1 MDEIKH
7 STGQS
12 KHRSVRYI
20 RIRMCIL
27 INCMTASEAPTQ
39 AEWAKT
45 GLTGSPASMVQALM
59 RKIVDCVDL
68 NRHNIV
74 LMCNSEP
81 II

>member
-12 KHRSVRYI
+12 KHRAVRYI
-20 RIRMCIL
+20 RIRICIL
-27 INCMTASEAPTQ
+27 INRRTALEAPTQ
-39 AEWAKT
+39 AERAKT

-59 RKIVDCVDL
+59 HKIVDCVGL
-68 NRHNIV
+68 NWHNMV